1 MSLASH
7 KLSFEKSLKS
17 LATQNTKDKTVDMK
31 NTLLVPYLAP
41 QNVATLAKQ
50 KFDAVVADRE
60 MTTDEIIQLAIEKKA
75 SGLIVVPKQKMTQDV
90 IAKLPDSIKVIA
102 TSSVGFDH
110 LDIAAAKARG
120 IELTNTP
127 EVLTEC
133 TADIAMLLLLNACR
147 RGREY
152 MEIME
157 AGWRKPFSQS
167 EMLGIKVS
175 GKTLGIYGMGRIGQ
189 AVADRARGF
198 GMKIVYCNRRRL
210 TPDLEKGATYFAKLE
225 DMLPHCQIL
234 SLNAPGTEETKHII
248 NDQTLG
254 LLPDDAVLVNVARGS
269 LVDESALIRALQT
282 GKLFAAGLDV
292 FENEPA
298 YDLRLKEFHNVFMTP
313 HMGSATRETR
323 DAMGFRALENI
334 EQALQGKK
342 PQDSLW

>member
-1 MSLASH
+1 
-7 KLSFEKSLKS
+7 
-17 LATQNTKDKTVDMK
+17 MK
-31 NTLLVPYLAP
+31 NTILLPYIAP
-41 QNVATLAKQ
+41 KNVAALAKE
-50 KFDAVVADRE
+50 KFDAFVSDRE
-60 MTTDEIIQLAIEKKA
+60 LTTEEIVQLANEKKPQ
-75 SGLIVVPKQKMTQDV
+75 GMIIVPKQKFTKDI
-90 IAKLPDSIKVIA
+90 IAKLPDSLRIIA

-110 LDIAAAKARG
+110 LDIAAAKERG
-120 IELTNTP
+120 IQLTNTP
-127 EVLTEC
+127 DVLTEC

-152 MEIME
+152 LEIME

-167 EMLGIKVS
+167 EMLGVKVS

-210 TPDLEKGATYFAKLE
+210 SPELEKGATYFAKLE

-234 SLNAPGTEETKHII
+234 SLNAPGNADTRHII
-248 NDQTLG
+248 NDQTLA

-269 LVDESALIRALQT
+269 LVQEDALMRALQS

-298 YDLRLKEFHNVFMTP
+298 YDLRLKEFHNVFLTP

-334 EQALQGKK
+334 EQSLKGQR
-342 PQDSLW
+342 PQDSLWE